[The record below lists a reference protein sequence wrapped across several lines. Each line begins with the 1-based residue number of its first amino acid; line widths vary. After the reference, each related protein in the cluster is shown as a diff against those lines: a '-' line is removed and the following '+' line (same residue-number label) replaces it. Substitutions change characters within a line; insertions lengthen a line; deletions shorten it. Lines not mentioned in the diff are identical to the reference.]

1 MKRRLFSLLLAVC
14 MLLMILPATSLAEE
28 IPSAPAEAGAATP
41 VQDGDATPSASPAQS
56 SAAEEGQKPQEEV
69 RIEPVQPDDAYLTVV
84 FQDKDGGEIAT
95 VVVKNGESVS
105 APAAPEVPGS
115 KFVGWYAGDN
125 KVDFPFPVAITADV
139 EMTVQARYDGALYV
153 FFHSH
158 DGSIVETRS
167 GKTGDVISVS
177 GVSYPLAEDQSITG
191 WCTDTALTKLVDSV
205 TLENSNI
212 DLYAKVEGGYWI
224 TFESNGGSY
233 VEPMFF
239 AANTVAQPPA
249 APVRHGYAFA
259 GWYAD
264 KALDQPADFAQIK
277 VSTKLYAKWTERTD
291 VQYAVQ
297 HMIENADNDDYSLKE
312 TETKRG
318 QTGALTRA
326 TAKKYDGFTAQ
337 TITQETI
344 EGNGSTMVKVYYKR
358 NVYEVKFYSNSY
370 TSGPF
375 WNKTYHPATEY
386 TSLRITAKYGANISS
401 KWPTYNGSSNWATSD
416 NGDTYQ
422 ANIDTMPLN
431 GAKFY
436 GPKTGNGSETA
447 YYYAE
452 VLPGETGTVYNG
464 VTYKLHH
471 SDTSPGEGYEVTKE
485 DKYPI
490 TGFTYKE
497 GTQNGRP
504 YNNAKFY
511 YTRNT
516 YNIVFVNGGSTV
528 KTVQVKYQQDISDQD
543 YTPTNPPKGKED
555 HTFDGWYEDSACTCE
570 FVFEGET
577 MPAYNIT
584 LYAGWEGRT
593 YTVTAHGKSNHAE
606 TVEKGDTVSPDLFAS
621 VIPDVGEGET
631 FMGWTEQQGS
641 TRLFNFA
648 TQITRDIHLYP
659 VIMDGKTYKLTYD
672 ANGGTGTVPTDSNK
686 YAKGTY
692 AQVVSGSGLT
702 REGMIFLGWSTDKT
716 AVSPAYYPG
725 GSVKIND
732 NTTLYAVWGT
742 PTGKAAITY
751 HSNFG
756 NDQTRKSE
764 DKPINSLITVEGYG
778 NLYLPSRT
786 GYEFT
791 GWNTA
796 SGGNGTAYAAG
807 ATARLTAGGNDLY
820 AQWKA
825 GTYSYTVEYYI
836 DGVKNDSLT
845 ETGQA
850 EYGAEI
856 STYPDKCPANYR
868 LDQTE
873 NLPLIIGVS
882 GNVIK
887 VYYVKNVFTLTIH
900 YRYAD
905 GGQAVQDYVA
915 NDLVQGTAYNVT
927 SPAIPGYTVDKA
939 TVSGSMPAQDVI
951 ETVTYTKRSDLSYT
965 VNYYWNGTDTK
976 VKESKKVDGKTFQ
989 ESVTESP
996 MTIEGYTPVSND
1008 TQTIPIGVGNNVIN
1022 FFYYKNVELT
1032 ANSGSFTY
1040 NGQPHTVEGYTC
1052 DTAGVNFEGI
1062 TAAETQTAV
1071 GTYPVNFAEDPVGKI
1086 DATAKYI
1093 VVEANPGALVIT
1105 ADANEVVVMIRG
1117 NSDTKVYDGT
1127 EYTVT
1132 DYVVESISNPNYTAT
1147 DFTFNGTAEAK
1158 RTRSGRTQMDLKPE
1172 NFTNTN
1178 TNFAKVTFVV
1188 KDGYIDITKRPL
1200 NLVGETATKPYTGS
1214 SISLNQFTPKNLA
1227 DGDAVQSTSISYRA
1241 TGTMPN
1247 EYTGVF
1253 IGEPKI
1259 FNGNDDDVTDCYEVT
1274 RIPGKLTI
1282 TKATEP
1288 VAVSIVGNTKTVTYN
1303 GSEQSV
1309 EGFTTDVGDKLITVT
1324 LKEGR
1329 KAEAKG
1335 TLPHKYLMN
1344 LKAEDFDIKSDVY
1357 ENFKVSVEYGWL
1369 QIEPTEAE
1377 VTVTITGNRRTV
1389 TYNGSEQ
1396 SVEGFTTDVGDKP
1409 ITVMLKDGGKAE
1421 AKGRYVGR
1429 YMMGLT
1435 AKDFKVDSTVYKNVK
1450 VIVIDGYL
1458 DIQPVYNPSV
1468 YPDYDPTPTPSPSY
1482 VPDPY
1487 RSPKTGDDSR
1497 IALWLT
1503 LMGLSAAAIA
1513 GVIVFDKKRR
1523 RS

>member
-56 SAAEEGQKPQEEV
+56 PAAEEEQKPQEEV
-69 RIEPVQPDDAYLTVV
+69 RIEPVPSDDAYLTVV

-95 VVVKNGESVS
+95 VVAKNGESVS

-177 GVSYPLAEDQSITG
+177 GVSYPLAGDQSITG
-191 WCTDTALTKLVDSV
+191 WCTDTALTNPVNSV
-205 TLENSNI
+205 TLETSNI

-239 AANTVAQPPA
+239 AANTDAQPPA
-249 APVRHGYAFA
+249 APVKHGYAFD

-264 KALDQPADFAQIK
+264 EACAQPANFDKIK
-277 VSTKLYAKWTERTD
+277 VSTKLYAKWTEHMD
-291 VQYAVQ
+291 VQYTVQ

-318 QTGALTRA
+318 KTGALTRA
-326 TAKKYDGFTAQ
+326 TANKYDGFTAWA
-337 TITQETI
+337 ITQETI
-344 EGNGSTMVKVYYKR
+344 QGDGSTMVKVYYKR
-358 NVYEVKFYSNSY
+358 NVYSVTFWSIKWEGGLFYGKYVKDKEFTQY
-370 TSGPF
+370 
-375 WNKTYHPATEY
+375 
-386 TSLRITAKYGANISS
+386 RITAKYGANISK
-401 KWPTYNGSSNWATSD
+401 KWPGGNWTTSPGGS
-416 NGDTYQ
+416 TYQ
-422 ANIDTMPLN
+422 ANIDTMPLGGDEFFKINQQGNAKAKYYLEDLN
-431 GAKFY
+431 GNFVLDHTDL
-436 GPKTGNGSETA
+436 GPDDT
-447 YYYAE
+447 Y
-452 VLPGETGTVYNG
+452 
-464 VTYKLHH
+464 VTN
-471 SDTSPGEGYEVTKE
+471 E
-485 DKYPI
+485 DRYPI
-490 TGFTYKE
+490 TGFTCDTAKS
-497 GTQNGRP
+497 TKNGKP
-504 YNNAKFY
+504 YNGAKFY
-511 YTRNT
+511 YNRNS
-516 YNIVFVNGGSTV
+516 YEIVFFNGGQKD
-528 KTVQVKYQQDISDQD
+528 KTVDVKYQQDISNQD
-543 YTPTNPPKGKED
+543 YTPTTPPVGKTD
-555 HTFDGWYEDSACTCE
+555 HTFSGWYVDEECTSQ
-570 FVFEGET
+570 FVFAGET
-577 MPAYNIT
+577 MPAHNIT
-584 LYAGWEGRT
+584 LYAGWDGRD
-593 YTVTAHGKSNHAE
+593 YTVTAHGKSVLSV
-606 TVEKGDTVSPDLFAS
+606 TVEKGDTVSPDQFAS

-659 VIMDGKTYKLTYD
+659 VIMDGKTYTLTYNS
-672 ANGGTGTVPTDSNK
+672 NGGTGTVPTDTNK

-702 REGMIFLGWSTDKT
+702 REGMIFLGWSTKQT
-716 AVSPAYYPG
+716 ADSPAYYPG
-725 GSVKIND
+725 GSVKING

-778 NLYLPSRT
+778 NLNLPSRT
-786 GYEFT
+786 GYEFN

-796 SGGNGTAYAAG
+796 PNGNGTTYDVG
-807 ATARLTAGGNDLY
+807 ATVRLTAGGNDLY

-825 GTYSYTVEYYI
+825 RTYTYTVEYYI
-836 DGVKNDSLT
+836 DGKKADPLT

-850 EYGAEI
+850 AYDAEI
-856 STYPDKCPANYR
+856 STYLNKCPENYKFEKV
-868 LDQTE
+868 E
-873 NLPLIIGVS
+873 NCPLTIGVS

-900 YRYAD
+900 YLYAD
-905 GGQAVQDYVA
+905 GSTAAADHVESF
-915 NDLVQGTAYNVT
+915 VQGAAYSVT
-927 SPAIPGYTVDKA
+927 SPEISGYTVNKA
-939 TVSGSMPAQDVI
+939 IVSGSMPAQDVT
-951 ETVTYTKRSDLSYT
+951 ETVIYTKRSDLSYT
-965 VNYYWNGTDTK
+965 VNYYWNGTNTT

-996 MTIEGYTPVSND
+996 VTIEGYTPVSND
-1008 TQTIPIGVGNNVIN
+1008 TATITIGVENNVIN
-1022 FFYYKNVELT
+1022 FYYYKDVKLT
-1032 ANSGSFTY
+1032 ANSKTETFDNTEKSVSGFT
-1040 NGQPHTVEGYTC
+1040 GAPEDADFTAITVGAKGTS
-1052 DTAGVNFEGI
+1052 AGE
-1062 TAAETQTAV
+1062 
-1071 GTYPVNFAEDPVGKI
+1071 YPAKFPENTVRTV

-1093 VVEANPGALVIT
+1093 VVEANPGVLVIN
-1105 ADANEVVVMIRG
+1105 AHAGEVVVMIRG
-1117 NSDTKVYDGT
+1117 KSDTKVYDGT

-1132 DYVVESISNPNYTAT
+1132 GYDVEISNPRYTEN
-1147 DFTFNGTAEAK
+1147 DFTFSGTAEAK
-1158 RTRSGRTQMDLKPE
+1158 RTRSGKTQMGLKPE
-1172 NFTNTN
+1172 DFTNNNQSFTN
-1178 TNFAKVTFVV
+1178 VIFVV
-1188 KDGYIDITKRPL
+1188 EDGYIDITKRPL
-1200 NLVGETATKPYTGS
+1200 NLVGETDTKPYTGNP
-1214 SISLNQFTPKNLA
+1214 IILNQFTSENLVS
-1227 DGDAVQSTSISYRA
+1227 GDAVRSISYLA
-1241 TGTMPN
+1241 IGTMPN
-1247 EYTGVF
+1247 EYSGAFTGTP
-1253 IGEPKI
+1253 EI
-1259 FNGNDDDVTDCYEVT
+1259 FNGNDDVTDCYEVT
-1274 RIPGKLTI
+1274 LTPGKLTI

-1288 VAVSIVGNTKTVTYN
+1288 VTVTITGNRRTVTYN

-1309 EGFTTDVGDKLITVT
+1309 EGFTTDVGNKPITVT
-1324 LKEGR
+1324 LKDGS

-1335 TLPHKYLMN
+1335 TLPNKYLMN
-1344 LKAEDFDIKSDVY
+1344 LKAGDFDIKSDVY
-1357 ENFKVSVEYGWL
+1357 ENFEVSVEDGWL

-1435 AKDFKVDSTVYKNVK
+1435 VDDFKVESTVYKNVK

-1458 DIQPVYNPSV
+1458 DIQSVYNPSV

-1503 LMGLSAAAIA
+1503 LMGLSAAAIT
-1513 GVIVFDKKRR
+1513 GVIVFDKKHR

>member
-56 SAAEEGQKPQEEV
+56 PAAEEEQKPQEGV

-95 VVVKNGESVS
+95 VVAKNGESVS
-105 APAAPEVPGS
+105 APAAPEVAGS

-125 KVDFPFPVAITADV
+125 KVEFPFAVAITADA

-177 GVSYPLAEDQSITG
+177 GVSYPLAEHQSITG
-191 WCTDTALTKLVDSV
+191 WCTDKALTKPVNSV
-205 TLENSNI
+205 TLEDSNI
-212 DLYAKVEGGYWI
+212 DLYAKVETGYWI

-239 AANTVAQPPA
+239 AANTTAQKPSDPARPGFAFGGWFTDAALTSVAN
-249 APVRHGYAFA
+249 
-259 GWYAD
+259 
-264 KALDQPADFAQIK
+264 FAQIK

-291 VQYAVQ
+291 VRYTVQ
-297 HMIENADNDDYSLKE
+297 HMIENADNDNYSLME
-312 TETKRG
+312 TETQRG

-337 TITQETI
+337 AITQETI
-344 EGNGSTMVKVYYKR
+344 NGDGSTMVKVYYKR
-358 NVYEVKFYSNSY
+358 NVYSVTFWSIKWEGGIFLGKYVKDKEF
-370 TSGPF
+370 
-375 WNKTYHPATEY
+375 TEY
-386 TSLRITAKYGANISS
+386 RITAKHGANISD
-401 KWPTYNGSSNWATSD
+401 KWPGGNWTTSPG
-416 NGDTYQ
+416 GDTYQ
-422 ANIDTMPLN
+422 SNIDTMPLGGDEFFKTN
-431 GAKFY
+431 QQGNAK
-436 GPKTGNGSETA
+436 A
-447 YYYAE
+447 YYYLE
-452 VLPGETGTVYNG
+452 DLKGSFVLDHTDLGPNGTS
-464 VTYKLHH
+464 VTN
-471 SDTSPGEGYEVTKE
+471 E
-485 DKYPI
+485 DRYPI
-490 TGFTYKE
+490 TGFTCNTALSAK
-497 GTQNGRP
+497 NGDS
-504 YNNAKFY
+504 YNGAKFY
-511 YTRNT
+511 YNRNS
-516 YNIVFVNGGSTV
+516 YEIVFFNGGLKD
-528 KTVQVKYQQDISDQD
+528 KTVNVKYQQDISGQG
-543 YTPTNPPKGKED
+543 YTPTTPPVGKTD
-555 HTFDGWYEDSACTCE
+555 HTFSGWYEDEECSSE
-570 FVFEGET
+570 FVFAGET
-577 MPAYNIT
+577 MPAHNIT
-584 LYAGWEGRT
+584 LYAGWEGRP
-593 YTVTAHGKSNHAE
+593 YTVTAHGKSDHAE

-659 VIMDGKTYKLTYD
+659 VIMDGKTYTLTYD
-672 ANGGTGTVPTDSNK
+672 KNGGEGTVPTDTNK

-702 REGMIFLGWSTDKT
+702 RVGMTFLGWSTDKT

-725 GSVKIND
+725 GSVRIND

-742 PTGKAAITY
+742 PAGKAAITY

-756 NDQTRKSE
+756 SDEKRTSGE
-764 DKPINSLITVEGYG
+764 KPINSRITVEDYG
-778 NLYLPSRT
+778 NLPSRT

-796 SGGNGTAYAAG
+796 SNGSGTAYAAG
-807 ATARLTAGGNDLY
+807 ATVRLTAGGNDLY

-825 GTYSYTVEYYI
+825 GTYAYTVEYYI

-856 STYPDKCPANYR
+856 STYPNKCPANYR
-868 LDQTE
+868 LDKTE

-882 GNVIK
+882 ENVIN

-900 YRYAD
+900 YLYAD
-905 GGQAVQDYVA
+905 GSTAAADHVESF
-915 NDLVQGTAYNVT
+915 VQGTAYNVP
-927 SPAIPGYTVDKA
+927 SHPISGYTVDKA
-939 TVSGSMPAQDVI
+939 TVSGSMPAKDVT

-965 VNYYWNGTDTK
+965 VNYYWNGTNTK
-976 VKESKKVDGKTFQ
+976 VEKSKKVDGKTFQ

-996 MTIEGYTPVSND
+996 VTIEGYTSVSNG

-1022 FFYYKNVELT
+1022 FYYYKNVKLT
-1032 ANSGSFTY
+1032 ANSKTETFDNTEKSVSGFTGAPEDADFTAITVGAKGTSAGEY
-1040 NGQPHTVEGYTC
+1040 PAKFPEHTV
-1052 DTAGVNFEGI
+1052 
-1062 TAAETQTAV
+1062 
-1071 GTYPVNFAEDPVGKI
+1071 GTV
-1086 DATAKYI
+1086 DATKKYI
-1093 VVEANPGALVIT
+1093 VEEANDGMLVIT

-1132 DYVVESISNPNYTAT
+1132 DYVVESISNTLYTEN
-1147 DFTFNGTAEAK
+1147 DFTFSGTAKAK
-1158 RTRSGRTQMDLKPE
+1158 RTRFGKTEMGLKPE

-1188 KDGYIDITKRPL
+1188 EDGYIDITKRPL
-1200 NLVGETATKPYTGS
+1200 NLVGETDTKPYTGS
-1214 SISLNQFTPKNLA
+1214 PIILNQFTSENLVS
-1227 DGDAVQSTSISYRA
+1227 GDAVRSISYLA
-1241 TGTMPN
+1241 IGTMPN
-1247 EYTGVF
+1247 EYSGAFTGTP
-1253 IGEPKI
+1253 EI
-1259 FNGNDDDVTDCYEVT
+1259 FNGNDNVTDCYEVT
-1274 RIPGKLTI
+1274 LKPGKLTI
-1282 TKATEP
+1282 TKATET
-1288 VAVSIVGNTKTVTYN
+1288 VVVRIVGNTKTVTYN

-1309 EGFTTDVGDKLITVT
+1309 EGFTADVGNKLITVT

-1335 TLPHKYLMN
+1335 TLPNKYPMN

-1357 ENFKVSVEYGWL
+1357 ESFEVIVEDGWL

-1435 AKDFKVDSTVYKNVK
+1435 ANDFKVDSTVYKNVK

>member
-56 SAAEEGQKPQEEV
+56 PAAEEGQKPQEEV
-69 RIEPVQPDDAYLTVV
+69 RIEPVPSDDAYLTVV
-84 FQDKDGGEIAT
+84 FQNKDGGEIAT
-95 VVVKNGESVS
+95 VIVKNGESVS
-105 APAAPEVPGS
+105 APAAPEVEGS
-115 KFVGWYAGDN
+115 KFVGWYEGETT
-125 KVDFPFPVAITADV
+125 VSFPYPANITADTT
-139 EMTVQARYDGALYV
+139 MTVQARYDGALYV
-153 FFHSH
+153 FFHSP

-177 GVSYPLAEDQSITG
+177 GVSYPLAEHQSITG
-191 WCTDTALTKLVDSV
+191 WCTDKEALTKPVDSV
-205 TLENSNI
+205 TLASSNI
-212 DLYAKVEGGYWI
+212 DLYAKVETGYWI

-233 VEPMFF
+233 VEPMFYASGATAQKPSDPTRPGF
-239 AANTVAQPPA
+239 AFGGWFTD
-249 APVRHGYAFA
+249 A
-259 GWYAD
+259 G
-264 KALDQPADFAQIK
+264 LNQPADFARITAATT
-277 VSTKLYAKWTERTD
+277 VYAKWTEASTKYT
-291 VQYAVQ
+291 VIHFQ
-297 HMIENADNDDYSLKE
+297 ENADDDGYSFKE
-312 TETKRG
+312 SETKY
-318 QTGALTRA
+318 GATNA
-326 TAKKYDGFTAQ
+326 TTAASAKNYPGFTAQ
-337 TITQETI
+337 KIVQKTIK
-344 EGNGSTMVKVYYKR
+344 GDGSTIVEVRYKR
-358 NVYEVKFYSNSY
+358 NVYEVKFYSFSGWV
-370 TSGPF
+370 TSPR
-375 WNKTYHPATEY
+375 EY
-386 TSLRITAKYGANISS
+386 TSLRITAKYGANISD
-401 KWPTYNGSSNWATSD
+401 KWPTYNGSNSWATSD
-416 NGDTYQ
+416 HGDTYQ

-436 GPKTGNGSETA
+436 GPNQDSGSETA
-447 YYYAE
+447 HYYVE
-452 VLPGETGTVYNG
+452 VLPGETGTVYHG

-471 SDTSPGEGYEVTKE
+471 SDTSPGTGYFVTPN

-497 GTQNGRP
+497 GTQNNAS

-511 YTRNT
+511 YTRNS
-516 YNIVFVNGGSTV
+516 YNIVFINNATHE
-528 KTVQVKYQQDISDQD
+528 KTVSKKYQQDISDAS
-543 YTPTNPPKGKED
+543 YTPAAPADKSDYVFG
-555 HTFDGWYEDSACTCE
+555 GWYDNELGDGE
-570 FVFEGET
+570 PYVFTGKT
-577 MPAYNIT
+577 MPAQNIT
-584 LYAGWEGRT
+584 VYAKWIAPT
-593 YTVTAHGKSNHAE
+593 YTVTFYDADRTTVLGTQTVNKNDQIDSTKVPKA
-606 TVEKGDTVSPDLFAS
+606 TVE
-621 VIPDVGEGET
+621 EGEQ
-631 FMGWTEQQGS
+631 FLGWVLANGNPFHAS
-641 TRLFNFA
+641 TRINRNY
-648 TQITRDIHLYP
+648 TLYAK
-659 VIMDGKTYKLTYD
+659 VGSKTTYTLTYD
-672 ANGGTGTVPTDSNK
+672 ANGGMGTVPEDTNN

-692 AQVVSGSGLT
+692 ARVVSGSGLT
-702 REGMIFLGWSTDKT
+702 RKDMIFLGWSTDKD

-725 GSVKIND
+725 GSVKID
-732 NTTLYAVWGT
+732 GNTTLYAVWGT

-751 HSNFG
+751 HSNFVG
-756 NDQTRKSE
+756 SDAFRKSE
-764 DKPINSLITVEGYG
+764 EKPINSKITVEGYVD
-778 NLYLPSRT
+778 LPSHT

-791 GWNTA
+791 GWNTERN
-796 SGGNGTAYAAG
+796 GNGTAYAAG
-807 ATARLTAGGNDLY
+807 ATVRLTAGGNDLY

-825 GTYSYTVEYYI
+825 KTYGYTVEYYI
-836 DGVKNDSLT
+836 DGVKADSLT
-845 ETGQA
+845 ETAQA
-850 EYGAEI
+850 EYGAVI
-856 STYPDKCPANYR
+856 STYLDKCPANYR
-868 LDQTE
+868 LDKTE
-873 NLPLIIGVS
+873 NLPLTIGVS

-900 YRYAD
+900 YRYAE
-905 GGQAVQDYVA
+905 G
-915 NDLVQGTAYNVT
+915 GTAAADHVASGLVPGTEYSVP
-927 SPAIPGYTVDKA
+927 SPVIPGYTVDQA

-951 ETVTYTKRSDLSYT
+951 VTVTYTKRSDLSYT

-989 ESVTESP
+989 ERVTESP
-996 MTIEGYTPVSND
+996 VTIEGYTPVSNG
-1008 TQTIPIGVGNNVIN
+1008 TATITIGVENNVIN
-1022 FFYYKNVELT
+1022 FYYYKNVELT

-1071 GTYPVNFAEDPVGKI
+1071 GNYPVNFAESPVNKI

-1105 ADANEVVVMIRG
+1105 ADAKEVVVIIRG
-1117 NSDTKVYDGT
+1117 HNDMKVYDGM
-1127 EYTVT
+1127 EHTVT
-1132 DYVVESISNPNYTAT
+1132 GYDVVSISNTLYTEN
-1147 DFTFNGTAEAK
+1147 DFTFSGTAEAK
-1158 RTRSGRTQMDLKPE
+1158 RTRFGKTEMGLKPE
-1172 NFTNTN
+1172 KFTNTN

-1188 KDGYIDITKRPL
+1188 EDGYIDITKRPL
-1200 NLVGETATKPYTGS
+1200 NLVGETDTKPYTGNP
-1214 SISLNQFTPKNLA
+1214 IILNQFTSENLVS
-1227 DGDAVQSTSISYRA
+1227 GDAVRSISYLA
-1241 TGTMPN
+1241 IGTMPN
-1247 EYTGVF
+1247 EYPGAFTGTP
-1253 IGEPKI
+1253 EI
-1259 FNGNDDDVTDCYEVT
+1259 FNGNDDVTDCYDVT
-1274 RIPGKLTI
+1274 LKPGKLTI
-1282 TKATEP
+1282 TKATE
-1288 VAVSIVGNTKTVTYN
+1288 AVVVKIVGNTKTVTYN

-1309 EGFTTDVGDKLITVT
+1309 EGFTADVGNKPITVT
-1324 LKEGR
+1324 IKEGR

-1335 TLPHKYLMN
+1335 TLPNKYPMN

-1357 ENFKVSVEYGWL
+1357 ERFEVIVEDGWL

-1435 AKDFKVDSTVYKNVK
+1435 VDDFKVDSTVYKNVK

-1458 DIQPVYNPSV
+1458 DIQSVYNPSV

>member
-56 SAAEEGQKPQEEV
+56 PAAEEEQKPQEGV

-84 FQDKDGGEIAT
+84 FQDKDGGEITT
-95 VVVKNGESVS
+95 VVAKNGESVS
-105 APAAPEVPGS
+105 APAAPEVAGS

-125 KVDFPFPVAITADV
+125 KVNFPFPVTITADA

-177 GVSYPLAEDQSITG
+177 GVSYPLAEHQSITG
-191 WCTDTALTKLVDSV
+191 WCTDKALTKPVDSV

-212 DLYAKVEGGYWI
+212 DLYAKVETGYWI

-239 AANTVAQPPA
+239 AASATAQPPA
-249 APVRHGYAFA
+249 VPVKHGYAFA
-259 GWYAD
+259 GWHTD
-264 KALDQPADFAQIK
+264 EALNKPANFAQIK
-277 VSTKLYAKWTERTD
+277 ESTKLYAKWTERTD
-291 VQYAVQ
+291 VRYTVQ

-312 TETKRG
+312 TEIQYG
-318 QTGALTRA
+318 QTEALTRA

-337 TITQETI
+337 AITQETI
-344 EGNGSTMVKVYYKR
+344 NGDGSTMVQVYYKR
-358 NVYEVKFYSNSY
+358 KVYSVTFWSIKWEGGYIRGKYVKDKEFTQY
-370 TSGPF
+370 
-375 WNKTYHPATEY
+375 
-386 TSLRITAKYGANISS
+386 RITAKHGANISD
-401 KWPTYNGSSNWATSD
+401 KWPGGNWTTSPGGS
-416 NGDTYQ
+416 TYQ
-422 ANIDTMPLN
+422 SNIDTMPLGGDEFFKTNQQGNAKAQYYLEDLN
-431 GAKFY
+431 GNFVLDHTDS
-436 GPKTGNGSETA
+436 GPNGTS
-447 YYYAE
+447 
-452 VLPGETGTVYNG
+452 
-464 VTYKLHH
+464 VTN
-471 SDTSPGEGYEVTKE
+471 E
-485 DKYPI
+485 DRYPI
-490 TGFTYKE
+490 TGFTCNTAKSAK
-497 GTQNGRP
+497 NGDS
-504 YNNAKFY
+504 YNGAKFY
-511 YTRNT
+511 YNRNS
-516 YNIVFVNGGSTV
+516 YKIVFFNGGV
-528 KTVQVKYQQDISDQD
+528 MAKTVDVKYQQDISNQD
-543 YTPTNPPKGKED
+543 YTPTTPPVGKTD
-555 HTFDGWYEDSACTCE
+555 HTFSGWYVDEECTSQ
-570 FVFEGET
+570 FVFAGET
-577 MPAYNIT
+577 MPAHSIT
-584 LYAGWEGRT
+584 LYAGWDGRD
-593 YTVTAHGKSNHAE
+593 YTVTAHGKSVHSE
-606 TVEKGDTVSPDLFAS
+606 TVEKGDTVSPDQFAS

-659 VIMDGKTYKLTYD
+659 VIMDGKTYTLTYD

-702 REGMIFLGWSTDKT
+702 KEGMIFLGWSTDKT

-778 NLYLPSRT
+778 NLNLPSRT

-796 SGGNGTAYAAG
+796 SDGSGTAYAAG
-807 ATARLTAGGNDLY
+807 ATARLTAGGNNLY

-845 ETGQA
+845 VTEQA
-850 EYGAEI
+850 AYNAVI

-873 NLPLIIGVS
+873 NLPLTIGVS

-900 YRYAD
+900 YLYAD
-905 GGQAVQDYVA
+905 GSTAAEDHVES
-915 NDLVQGTAYNVT
+915 LMQGAAYSVT
-927 SPAIPGYTVDKA
+927 SPEISGYTVDKA
-939 TVSGSMPAQDVI
+939 TVSGSMPAENVTV
-951 ETVTYTKRSDLSYT
+951 TVTYTKRSDLSYT
-965 VNYYWNGTDTK
+965 VNYYWNDTK
-976 VKESKKVDGKTFQ
+976 VQASKTVDGKTF
-989 ESVTESP
+989 ESSVTEAP
-996 MTIEGYTPVSND
+996 ETIEGYTPVSGASK
-1008 TQTIPIGVGNNVIN
+1008 TITIGVENNVIN
-1022 FFYYKNVELT
+1022 FYYYKDVELT

-1052 DTAGVNFEGI
+1052 NTEGVNFEGI

-1071 GTYPVNFAEDPVGKI
+1071 GTYPVNFAEDPVKKI

-1093 VVEANPGALVIT
+1093 VVEANPGKLVIT
-1105 ADANEVVVMIRG
+1105 ADANEVVVIIRG
-1117 NSDTKVYDGT
+1117 HNDMKVYDGK

-1132 DYVVESISNPNYTAT
+1132 DYDVVSISNTLYTEN
-1147 DFTFNGTAEAK
+1147 DFTFSGTAEAK
-1158 RTRSGRTQMDLKPE
+1158 RTRFGKTEMGLKPE

-1188 KDGYIDITKRPL
+1188 EDGYIDITKRPL

-1214 SISLNQFTPKNLA
+1214 SISLEQFTAAGLA
-1227 DGDAVQSTSISYRA
+1227 NGDTIDPSSVSYQA

-1247 EYTGVF
+1247 EYSGVF
-1253 IGEPKI
+1253 KGTPKVLNGET
-1259 FNGNDDDVTDCYEVT
+1259 DVTDCYEIIQT
-1274 RIPGKLTI
+1274 PGKLTI

-1288 VAVSIVGNTKTVTYN
+1288 VVVRIVGNTKTVTYN

-1309 EGFTTDVGDKLITVT
+1309 EGFTTDVGNKPITVT
-1324 LKEGR
+1324 LKDGS

-1335 TLPHKYLMN
+1335 TLPNKYLMN

-1357 ENFKVSVEYGWL
+1357 ERFEVSVEDGWL

-1458 DIQPVYNPSV
+1458 DIQSVYNPSV

-1503 LMGLSAAAIA
+1503 LMGLSAAAIT